1 MHGRHRQNRSD
12 DWFVCPHCGT
22 VLPADATSCPECG
35 SDNTTG
41 WAEDADMW
49 AAVPTDHVEDD
60 EFDYDEFIAREFGD
74 TRTRGMR
81 VSVIVLALVAL
92 LTILLLLLSTR

>member
-1 MHGRHRQNRSD
+1 MSAPNRENQSD

-35 SDNTTG
+35 SDDTTG

-49 AAVPTDHVEDD
+49 AEVPLDYADD
-60 EFDYDEFIAREFGD
+60 EFDYDEFVAREFGD

-81 VSVIVLALVAL
+81 VSIIVLALVAL